1 MPTVVSPMKAGPE
14 CLDCLR
20 TLARQTTEFATSD
33 PLVRSEIERNVAK
46 ILERLSPETVPADLS
61 NEFHPVIKKL
71 SGNPNPYRA
80 RKLREIEMAKRAF
93 SKIRPRGDLRGCV
106 QVAAQGNAIDFF
118 VDPESLDRELSVRPN
133 FVIDDIAK
141 LERKLEGVKDIL
153 YLADNAAE
161 VFFDLPLLTFLGGK
175 ARVGYV
181 VKESPVQNDLA
192 IGDIRLTG
200 LRLLAEIIPSPA
212 TVGFYPD
219 RASPQLRE
227 RFARTDLVVAKG
239 MGNYETLS
247 ELPESG
253 KFFYIFRAKCGP
265 VARSLGIK
273 VGDYV
278 AMLR

>member
-1 MPTVVSPMKAGPE
+1 ME
-14 CLDCLR
+14 L
-20 TLARQTTEFATSD
+20 ATSD
-33 PLVRSEIERNVAK
+33 LEIKSKIEMEVAK
-46 ILERLSPETVPADLS
+46 ILKRLSPSTVPPDLS

-71 SGNPNPYRA
+71 SGNPDPYRE
-80 RKLREIEMAKRAF
+80 RKLREIEMAKMAF
-93 SKIRPRGDLRGCV
+93 LKIRPREDLRSCV
-106 QVAAQGNAIDFF
+106 EIAAQGNAIDFF
-118 VDPESLDRELSVRPN
+118 VDPESLDRELSVKPN
-133 FVIDDIAK
+133 FAIDDIAK

-161 VFFDLPLLTFLGGK
+161 VFFDLPLLTFLRRK
-175 ARVGYV
+175 AMVGYV

-192 IGDIRLTG
+192 IGDLRLTG
-200 LRLLAEIIPSPA
+200 LRLPAEIIPSPA

-227 RFARTDLVVAKG
+227 RFARADLVVAKG

-253 KFFYIFRAKCGP
+253 KFFYIFRAKCEP
-265 VARSLGIK
+265 VARSLGVS

-278 AMLR
+278 VMLR

>member
-1 MPTVVSPMKAGPE
+1 MKAGPE

-20 TLARQTTEFATSD
+20 NLARQTTELANPDSS
-33 PLVRSEIERNVAK
+33 VRSEIERAVAK
-46 ILERLSPETVPADLS
+46 ILERLSPSTVPTDLS

-71 SGNPNPYRA
+71 SGNPDPYRK
-80 RKLREIEMAKRAF
+80 RKLREIEMAKLAF
-93 SKIRPRGDLRGCV
+93 SKIRPRGDLRSCV
-106 QVAAQGNAIDFF
+106 EIAAQGNAIDFF

-133 FVIDDIAK
+133 FAIDDIAK
-141 LERKLEGVKDIL
+141 LERKLEDAKDIL

-161 VFFDLPLLTFLGGK
+161 VFFDLPLLTFLRRN

-181 VKESPVQNDLA
+181 VKEHPVQNDLA
-192 IGDIRLTG
+192 IGDIRLMG
-200 LRLLAEIIPSPA
+200 LRLSVEVIPSPA
-212 TVGFYPD
+212 TVGFYLD
-219 RASPQLRE
+219 RTSPQLKK
-227 RFARTDLVVAKG
+227 RFARADLLVAKG

-265 VARSLGIK
+265 VARSLGVN

>member
-1 MPTVVSPMKAGPE
+1 
-14 CLDCLR
+14 
-20 TLARQTTEFATSD
+20 
-33 PLVRSEIERNVAK
+33 LVRSEIERKVEK
-46 ILERLSPETVPADLS
+46 ILERLSPDTVPADLS

-71 SGNPNPYRA
+71 SGNPDPYRE
-80 RKLREIEMAKRAF
+80 RKLREIEMAKLAF
-93 SKIRPRGDLRGCV
+93 SKIRPRRDLRSCV
-106 QVAAQGNAIDFF
+106 EIAAQGNAIDFF
-118 VDPESLDRELSVRPN
+118 VDPESLDRELSVKPN

-141 LERKLEGVKDIL
+141 LERKLGGIKDIL

-161 VFFDLPLLTFLGGK
+161 VFFDLPLLAFLGK
-175 ARVGYV
+175 DARVGYV

-192 IGDIRLTG
+192 IEDIRLMR
-200 LRLLAEIIPSPA
+200 LRFPVEIIPSPA

-219 RASPQLRE
+219 RASPKLRE
-227 RFARTDLVVAKG
+227 RFERADLVVAKG

-247 ELPESG
+247 ELPENG

-265 VARSLGIK
+265 VARSLDVK